1 MSGVLVIWVGKRAP
15 RGLEELAEDYAGR
28 ISRHLPFAQVR
39 VRPAAGR
46 RDSRRALAEEG
57 AAIQGYLDPSDTVVA
72 LDEHGRERTTEAL
85 ATWLSERR
93 RHGRTVFV
101 IGSDLG
107 LDSGL
112 KGSARE
118 LLALSRLTLPHQ
130 LARLVLL
137 EQLYR
142 ACDLLAGGQYHRGD
156 QGWTI

>member
-15 RGLEELAEDYAGR
+15 RGLEELAEEYASR
-28 ISRHLPFAQVR
+28 ISHHLPFAQVR

-46 RDSRRALAEEG
+46 QDARRAMAEEG
-57 AAIQGYLDPSDTVVA
+57 AAIRRHLDPSDTVVA
-72 LDEHGRERTTEAL
+72 LDERGRERTTAAL
-85 ATWLSERR
+85 ATWLAERR
-93 RHGRTVFV
+93 RHGRTVFL

-107 LDSGL
+107 LDPGL
-112 KGSARE
+112 KGATRE
-118 LLALSRLTLPHQ
+118 LLALSRVTLSHQ

-156 QGWTI
+156 TG

>member
-15 RGLEELAEDYAGR
+15 RGLEELAEEYARR

-46 RDSRRALAEEG
+46 QDPRRALAEEG
-57 AAIQGYLDPSDTVVA
+57 AAIRRHLDPSDTVVA
-72 LDEHGRERTTEAL
+72 LDEHGRERTTAAL

-93 RHGRTVFV
+93 RHGRTVFL

-107 LDSGL
+107 LDPGL
-112 KGSARE
+112 KGAPRE

-142 ACDLLAGGQYHRGD
+142 ACDLLAAGQYHRADSG
-156 QGWTI
+156 